1 MTSKPMLAGLVCL
14 ALAGCS
20 RASLLGGPGPEAAY
34 HPSPAESERLAF
46 LEEVRKFDSKDECK
60 ARLKTLAHG
69 AELVEVSA
77 KEVRAYHSADGVHHE
92 YSCADKVLLER
103 SWKEGGALAHAG
115 EHGEAMTHDGEAS
128 HSEVDQGKGE
138 AEPH

>member
-115 EHGEAMTHDGEAS
+115 EHGEAMTHDGEAR
-128 HSEVDQGKGE
+128 HSEGDKGNGE